1 MLEILKTVRVLPVI
15 EIDNADDAVPLAEAL
30 IAGGVTVFEFTMRT
44 PAALDALK
52 IAKKAVSQATIGMGT
67 VCNREQGYSAIDAGA
82 DFLVT
87 PGTTLGLL
95 DLATSINEPVLM
107 GAATPSDVMAIRDRD
122 ITLMK
127 FFPAVP
133 AGGRAYLKA
142 FAGPFPDVTFCPT
155 GGISRDDVDAFLALP
170 NVVCVGGSWVAPR
183 TAIKT
188 KDWAAITANAKFAS
202 GQQ

>member
-1 MLEILKTVRVLPVI
+1 MLDLLNTIRVLPVI
-15 EIDNADDAVPLAEAL
+15 EIDDADDAVPLAEAL
-30 IAGGVTVFEFTMRT
+30 IAGGVNVFEFTMRT

-52 IAKKAVSQATIGMGT
+52 AAKKAVKGATIGMGT

-95 DLATSINEPVLM
+95 DLATSINEPVLL
-107 GAATPSDVMAIRDRD
+107 GAATPSDVMAICDRD

-133 AGGRAYLKA
+133 AGGLPYLKA
-142 FAGPFPDVTFCPT
+142 LGGPFPDVTFCPT
-155 GGISRDDVDAFLALP
+155 GGIGRDEADPFLALP

-183 TAIKT
+183 AMIAEKN
-188 KDWAAITANAKFAS
+188 WAAITENAKVAAR
-202 GQQ
+202 G

>member
-1 MLEILKTVRVLPVI
+1 MLDLLKTIRVLPVI
-15 EIDNADDAVPLAEAL
+15 EIDDADDAVPLAEAL
-30 IAGGVTVFEFTMRT
+30 IAGGVSVFEFTMRT

-52 IAKKAVSQATIGMGT
+52 AAKKAVKGATIGMGT
-67 VCNREQGYSAIDAGA
+67 VCNREQGYGAIDAGA

-95 DLATSINEPVLM
+95 DLATSINEPVLL

-133 AGGRAYLKA
+133 AGGLPYLKA
-142 FAGPFPDVTFCPT
+142 LGGPFPDVTFCPT
-155 GGISRDDVDAFLALP
+155 GGIGRDEADPFLALP

-183 TAIKT
+183 AMIAEKN
-188 KDWAAITANAKFAS
+188 WAAITENAKVAAR
-202 GQQ
+202 G